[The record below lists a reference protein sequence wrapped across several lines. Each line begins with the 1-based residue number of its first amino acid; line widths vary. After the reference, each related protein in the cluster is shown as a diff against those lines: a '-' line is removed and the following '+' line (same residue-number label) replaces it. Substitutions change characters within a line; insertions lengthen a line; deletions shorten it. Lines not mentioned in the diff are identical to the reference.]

1 MPTCIATAAS
11 LSESESNATA
21 LKKIRTDQEPQPV
34 ANYMWNGNCTICAT
48 TFTINALNLVD
59 QYIAHNQYFGYVR
72 VYTHCLYLAYRL
84 LLTNSSYSESSSP
97 EEDELSSLFSVFPAS
112 AAATGV

>member
-34 ANYMWNGNCTICAT
+34 ANYMCGMAI
-48 TFTINALNLVD
+48 V
-59 QYIAHNQYFGYVR
+59 QYVPQHSQ
-72 VYTHCLYLAYRL
+72 
-84 LLTNSSYSESSSP
+84 LT
-97 EEDELSSLFSVFPAS
+97 L
-112 AAATGV
+112 